1 MSLFSEYADLVPLAL
16 KNKEKILEAV
26 VNKVKDKF
34 GKLSKDEQDEI
45 IRRRL
50 ICESCEFNSKNAKEL
65 SNYETKRIDDHCI
78 LCGCNI
84 DLKTGSLMSNCGIES
99 WNLKNPNE
107 KLSLK
112 WEVYKPK

>member
-26 VNKVKDKF
+26 VNKVKDKL
-34 GKLSKDEQDEI
+34 GKLPKDKQDEI

-50 ICESCEFNSKNAKEL
+50 ICESCEFMSKNAKL
-65 SNYETKRIDDHCI
+65 ISDYSSNRLDDHCT

-84 DLKTGSLMSNCGIES
+84 DLKTESLMSNCGIET
-99 WNLKNPNE
+99 WNLKNPDE
-107 KLSLK
+107 KLPLK
-112 WEVYKPK
+112 WEIYKSK